1 MVAVFTSVGRVG
13 AVRPIV
19 GNDVAG
25 YGKHNFTGNLRGN
38 IAIRKKE
45 KSAVV
50 CTKKKNSKKNRLNPG
65 DDSSI
70 PQKDCDMEPKK
81 RSGKRPRCHF
91 CGSIGVVVGHFL
103 RRDYSGGVFS
113 DVTGF
118 EKTPYP

>member
-50 CTKKKNSKKNRLNPG
+50 CTKK
-65 DDSSI
+65 
-70 PQKDCDMEPKK
+70 QKIPKK
-81 RSGKRPRCHF
+81 QAEPW
-91 CGSIGVVVGHFL
+91 
-103 RRDYSGGVFS
+103 
-113 DVTGF
+113 
-118 EKTPYP
+118 